1 MTVHFSRQAYRQNLP
16 VACPGYSN
24 YFLQI
29 DCCDHFYS
37 ADNNS
42 GKDFSQSA
50 RAGDCSFEDITE
62 GLKKMRK
69 HTILAKAAS
78 VAVCFGILLSN
89 TASAFEGGPAP
100 VARDVELT
108 GDGTLRGQIYTSE
121 GHVVEN
127 ATVELRYQGTTVAR
141 AVTGANGDFAV
152 TGVRGGAHDLSV
164 GAATTSVRLW
174 KNGTA
179 PAGSVDNLV
188 VAGDESVVRGQAVDE
203 YGNPCN
209 TCPPPSS
216 GFGLIDVVTL
226 TMLATSVAALVYA
239 IDTNNEVDDLKAQLA
254 SP

>member
-1 MTVHFSRQAYRQNLP
+1 
-16 VACPGYSN
+16 
-24 YFLQI
+24 LQI
-29 DCCDHFYS
+29 SCGDVTTC
-37 ADNNS
+37 ADNNC
-42 GKDFSQSA
+42 GKDFLQSA
-50 RAGDCSFEDITE
+50 KAGDCSFEDIAE

-78 VAVCFGILLSN
+78 IAVCFGILLSN
-89 TASAFEGGPAP
+89 TASAFEGGPSP

-108 GDGTLRGQIYTSE
+108 GDGTLHGQIYTSE
-121 GHVVEN
+121 GRVVED

-141 AVTGANGDFAV
+141 AMTGANGDFAI

-179 PAGSVDNLV
+179 PAGSVKSLV
-188 VAGDESVVRGQAVDE
+188 VAGDENVVRGQAVDE
-203 YGNPCN
+203 YGNPCS

-216 GFGLIDVVTL
+216 GFGLIDIVTL
-226 TMLATSVAALVYA
+226 TMLATSVTALVYV
-239 IDTNNEVDDLKAQLA
+239 IDTQNDIQDLKDQLA